1 MTVARFLNLKQAI
14 SLTGANLSHANIDM
28 KTFAQMFA
36 QLFGEFDRARGNKV
50 DVLAHSRFTDVC
62 INGLGAEHNGIIAP
76 AQKLEHRVMDCRQGQ
91 LFAHG
96 KLLEGKASSVEHIF
110 EIIRS
115 SLLSSKILCF
125 RSSGDNQLAAVPKQR
140 NSLPIATAL
149 PKK

>member
-1 MTVARFLNLKQAI
+1 ML
-14 SLTGANLSHANIDM
+14 
-28 KTFAQMFA
+28 A
-36 QLFGEFDRARGNKV
+36 QLFGEFDRAGGNKI
-50 DVLAHSRFTDVC
+50 DVLAHARFTHICVDSLC
-62 INGLGAEHNGIIAP
+62 AEYNRIVAP
-76 AQKLEHRVMDCRQGQ
+76 AQKFQYGVVNRREGQ